1 MRIDESSLSSKV
13 FKGYKALKP
22 DKEIHV
28 LRSFGTRGQDDDLFR
43 TTLRDQCASLDLD
56 SGAFSDNNRQPGSG
70 PVINFNGYLQ
80 YATTHE
86 SNYDRIYNF
95 DCDFGDEGFDTNIY
109 YQKRMEDAGLKPVP
123 VVHSIFNDDEIEYYI
138 ECGYKIVALGS
149 PQITNFGTLAYVMEK
164 FKGTDIK
171 IHLFGC
177 TDFEYLTSFPIYS
190 CDASTWIM
198 AGIFGDII
206 WWNPQ
211 KDGQN
216 KKDYVYLEEIL
227 PPKPNANPL
236 SEYEYREELNQYL
249 ERELGI
255 TEDDLLGPDGSY
267 FKGIV
272 NLHYYIE
279 LEELINEKHRQKG
292 FWTAE

>member
-1 MRIDESSLSSKV
+1 MRIDESSLSPRV
-13 FKGYKALKP
+13 FEGYKAVKP
-22 DKEIHV
+22 DKEVHV
-28 LRSFGTRGQDDDLFR
+28 LRSYGTRSQDDHLFR
-43 TTLRDQCASLDLD
+43 TILRDQCASLDFD

-70 PVINFNGYLQ
+70 PVINFNGYLE
-80 YATTHE
+80 YVKAYGHF
-86 SNYDRIYNF
+86 YDRIYNF
-95 DCDFGDEGFDTNIY
+95 DCDFGDEGFDTNIF

-138 ECGYKIVALGS
+138 ESGYKTVALGS
-149 PQITNFGTLAYVMEK
+149 PQITDFGTLAYVMDK
-164 FKGTDIK
+164 FKGTKIK

-206 WWNPQ
+206 WWNS
-211 KDGQN
+211 KKGGQN
-216 KKDYVYLEEIL
+216 KKDYVYLEEVL
-227 PPKPNANPL
+227 PPKPNAKPL

-249 ERELGI
+249 DGELGI
-255 TEDDLLGPDGSY
+255 NENDLLGPDGSY

-272 NLHYYIE
+272 NLHYYVK
-279 LEELINEKHRQKG
+279 LEEVINQIHRKKG